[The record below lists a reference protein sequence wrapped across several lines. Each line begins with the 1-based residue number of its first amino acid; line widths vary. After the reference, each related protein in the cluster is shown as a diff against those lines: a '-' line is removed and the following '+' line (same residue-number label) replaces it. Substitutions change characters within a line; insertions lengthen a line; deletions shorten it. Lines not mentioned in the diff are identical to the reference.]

1 MLKDNI
7 SLHNNFTSNM
17 FSTIN
22 TLALIFTTTMA
33 IAIATPTMSMPLKLT
48 MSPPTGQ
55 VFINGSC
62 LGYSCSPNM
71 TTMATSMN
79 ETQTMQHMNETQTT
93 TTEMT
98 PMLHNT
104 STTSTN
110 TTMPAYNSTCISC
123 MVITSIIKGEI
134 DLVNNTISNIT
145 HIIKEIC
152 EDFSDPR
159 AKECELVVDSIQRI
173 ASLVDKGVNV
183 TQICRDIGLCPN
195 STIMM

>member
-79 ETQTMQHMNETQTT
+79 ETQTMQHMNNPKVQNYE
-93 TTEMT
+93 
-98 PMLHNT
+98 
-104 STTSTN
+104 
-110 TTMPAYNSTCISC
+110 NSQMAKSALQGD
-123 MVITSIIKGEI
+123 IIQWQK
-134 DLVNNTISNIT
+134 
-145 HIIKEIC
+145 C
-152 EDFSDPR
+152 
-159 AKECELVVDSIQRI
+159 
-173 ASLVDKGVNV
+173 
-183 TQICRDIGLCPN
+183 
-195 STIMM
+195 